1 MKKSIY
7 LIGLFAAMLCSCT
20 NLDEEI
26 YSNIPKDQFF
36 TSEEALAKY
45 SARAYSSLQ
54 AWATEQSLW
63 TLNLQ
68 LTNEIVAPLNPDGAW
83 ADERYGELQ
92 FHNIPASN
100 KLLRLGWNFCFDGIA
115 ACNDVLDK
123 VEDAADF
130 PGKSKIVGEMKVL
143 RAYYYLM
150 AIDGW
155 GNVPYS
161 ISKKDKTYPP
171 QKDRAFMFD
180 FIESE
185 IKDNVANLAKER
197 SMATYGRVTQGFA
210 YGLLAKLYLNA
221 KIWIGTEKWAEAE
234 ACCDSVVKSGQYQ
247 ILDKYKDNF
256 VVNNENTAE
265 GIFAVPYSTVYTK
278 SDHNAF
284 IIYMMTLPA
293 NLVKRA
299 GEIADPE
306 VPAKPVY
313 SLAWNV
319 NKDPWDGFVADPD
332 FFASYDPADTRKADT
347 WIYGQLKDLE
357 GNDLYINL
365 GEGYVPYVIDGAM
378 DESVYTNR
386 RTALQGAR
394 IGKWTYQDDG
404 LLTGGQVS
412 MDNDFYLMRYAD
424 VVLMYAEALV
434 RQNKAAQAAAL
445 PDLQKIRTRA
455 GLPVFTAGDLT
466 LENLYL
472 ERMHELALEGWH
484 RQDMIRF
491 GKYLDAW
498 WNKPAKDEKDLLLTI
513 PSSAI
518 ASNPNI
524 HQNPK

>member
-7 LIGLFAAMLCSCT
+7 LIGLFAAILCSCT

-36 TSEEALAKY
+36 TNEEAFAKY
-45 SARAYSSLQ
+45 SARAYSTLQ

-68 LTNEIVAPLNPDGAW
+68 LTDEIVTPINPDGAW

-92 FHNIPASN
+92 RHNIPASN
-100 KLLRLGWNFCFDGIA
+100 KLLRLGWNYCFDGIA

-155 GNVPYS
+155 GNVPFS
-161 ISKKDKTYPP
+161 ISKKDKSNPP

-180 FIESE
+180 FIEKE
-185 IKDNVANLAKER
+185 IKDNVADLAKER

-221 KIWIGTEKWAEAE
+221 QVWIGTEKWTEAE
-234 ACCDSVVKSGQYQ
+234 ACCDSVMKSGQYR
-247 ILDKYKDNF
+247 ILDNYKDNF
-256 VVNNENTAE
+256 AVNNENTEE
-265 GIFAVPYSTVYTK
+265 GIFAIPYSTIYTR

-284 IIYMMTLPA
+284 IIYMLTLPA
-293 NLVKRA
+293 NLA
-299 GEIADPE
+299 GP
-306 VPAKPVY
+306 
-313 SLAWNV
+313 WNI
-319 NKDPWDGFVADPD
+319 NAEPWDGFVADPD
-332 FFASYDPADTRKADT
+332 FFASYDPEDTRKADT
-347 WIYGQLKDLE
+347 WIYGQLKNLADGADLMI
-357 GNDLYINL
+357 DL
-365 GEGYVPYVIDGAM
+365 GAGPVPYIIDGAM

-394 IGKWTYQDDG
+394 IGKWPYQSDG

-424 VVLMYAEALV
+424 IVLMRAEALI
-434 RQNKAAQAAAL
+434 RLNRPDEAAAL
-445 PDLQKIRTRA
+445 ADLQKIRTRA
-455 GLPVFTAGDLT
+455 GLPVLTAADLT
-466 LENLYL
+466 LDNLYE
-472 ERMHELALEGWH
+472 ERKHELALEGWH

-491 GKYLDAW
+491 GKYLNAW
-498 WNKPAKDEKDLLLTI
+498 WNKPEKDEKDLLLTI
-513 PSSAI
+513 PSSAL
-518 ASNPNI
+518 AANPNMT
-524 HQNPK
+524 QNPK